1 MDLESREIL
10 LMPLLEECSDQPQIH
25 QKVEG
30 ILLYMDSKEILLRFQ
45 GSPGSE
51 PASSL
56 MILQQKVAKTEPLKA
71 NLGKTKS
78 PLHSKSLS
86 SFLVFMKN
94 DSSIVFSSMCVD
106 AC

>member
-1 MDLESREIL
+1 
-10 LMPLLEECSDQPQIH
+10 
-25 QKVEG
+25 VEG

-56 MILQQKVAKTEPLKA
+56 MILQQKVAKTATKSKFR
-71 NLGKTKS
+71 GKKS

>member
-1 MDLESREIL
+1 
-10 LMPLLEECSDQPQIH
+10 
-25 QKVEG
+25 
-30 ILLYMDSKEILLRFQ
+30 
-45 GSPGSE
+45 
-51 PASSL
+51 

-71 NLGKTKS
+71 NLGGKKS

>member
-1 MDLESREIL
+1 
-10 LMPLLEECSDQPQIH
+10 MPLLEECSDQPQIH

-30 ILLYMDSKEILLRFQ
+30 ILLCMDSKEILLRFQ

-71 NLGKTKS
+71 NLGKK
-78 PLHSKSLS
+78 K
-86 SFLVFMKN
+86 
-94 DSSIVFSSMCVD
+94 
-106 AC
+106 